1 MDKEKAKEHIAT
13 PMASNRIKA
22 EWKVKRPA
30 LKQPKVRTNQDEIK
44 QTLESW
50 NAKNKHAAKAKR
62 ASQNKQKGQAGV
74 PSSDFPEG
82 QAGQIK
88 ATIAKAEKKRPVKKE
103 ARPVVRPVRGKSGKK
118 GIISAAGPN
127 KAGIPL
133 KGESDKEEK
142 ISAAKPNKEG
152 LSQENSQ
159 PSLRQAKLEKNKK
172 QKSAL
177 PKERKEKA
185 LPDIAGDKAEQEEDK
200 AVGNNEKAP
209 LNRQSEKK
217 NPEVKVVKGK
227 MTTFIIENA
236 RKILFFSLVLLVL
249 LSLIFAPAFR
259 LQKIEHTELFFE
271 KFSKVLEVSQIQTG
285 QHFLQGFGG
294 SLNALLTGSYGKA
307 RQRVKEAFPQF
318 KEVEIRYRFPGTV
331 LFEIKER
338 VPVAFIDVD
347 DVYATIDRFGVVCGT
362 YYSVP
367 KSLPAIKGIQAV
379 KMKIGEE
386 IKTNADDALKACV
399 AVMSS
404 LVEADFESQGSSL
417 SLLSQTKEI
426 RSSGYQRILLTFE
439 PDNSGEELLVSC
451 TSTDNLKNDFLWL
464 KRILDSGILKD
475 KLPGTLDVYGSQI
488 VFRPAEKDSS
498 ETMTWDAP

>member
-1 MDKEKAKEHIAT
+1 MDKEKTRKQPAAPI
-13 PMASNRIKA
+13 ASNRIKA
-22 EWKVKRPA
+22 EWKVKRPPS
-30 LKQPKVRTNQDEIK
+30 KQPALQTNQDEIK

-50 NAKNKHAAKAKR
+50 NAKNKHAARTRRAK
-62 ASQNKQKGQAGV
+62 QDKQKGQVGS
-74 PSSDFPEG
+74 PSQELSRG
-82 QAGQIK
+82 QAGQVK
-88 ATIAKAEKKRPVKKE
+88 AAKAKVEKIKKKKPVKEE
-103 ARPVVRPVRGKSGKK
+103 ALPVVRPVKGASGNEGKVSASGQK
-118 GIISAAGPN
+118 
-127 KAGIPL
+127 
-133 KGESDKEEK
+133 
-142 ISAAKPNKEG
+142 KEG
-152 LSQENSQ
+152 PPQENGQ
-159 PSLRQAKLEKNKK
+159 PALRQAKLEKNIKR
-172 QKSAL
+172 KSAL
-177 PKERKEKA
+177 PKGQNEKNPPNRRA
-185 LPDIAGDKAEQEEDK
+185 SDKGGEEQDKADKKEQL
-200 AVGNNEKAP
+200 P
-209 LNRQSEKK
+209 LNGESEKK
-217 NPEVKVVKGK
+217 PPELKVKVVNRK
-227 MTTFIIENA
+227 MTTFMIDNA
-236 RKILFFSLVLLVL
+236 RKILFISLVLLVL
-249 LSLIFAPAFR
+249 LSFLLSPAFR
-259 LQKIEHTELFFE
+259 LQNIEHTELFFE
-271 KFSKVLEVSQIQTG
+271 KFSRVLEVSQIKEG

-294 SLNALLTGSYGKA
+294 SINALLTGSYGKA

-439 PDNSGEELLVSC
+439 PDNSGQELLVSC

-488 VFRPAEKDSS
+488 VFRPAEKDHE